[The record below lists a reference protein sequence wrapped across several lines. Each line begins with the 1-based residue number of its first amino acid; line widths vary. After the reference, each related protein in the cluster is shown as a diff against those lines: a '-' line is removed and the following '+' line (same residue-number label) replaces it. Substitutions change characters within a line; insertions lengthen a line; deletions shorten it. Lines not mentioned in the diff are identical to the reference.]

1 MKRLGV
7 MVPLLLA
14 GCASLPFGGQSEDE
28 RKAECDRIAAQ
39 AIQTSD
45 LDEATRLAAA
55 AADCYAAAQN

>member
-7 MVPLLLA
+7 LVPLLLA
-14 GCASLPFGGQSEDE
+14 GCSSLPLVGQSQDE

-45 LDEATRLAAA
+45 LGEARRLAAA
-55 AADCYAAAQN
+55 ASDCYAAAQN